1 MSFTLMDLKEL
12 IYYNESN
19 YIKSYLDRKLY
30 ANKTEKKM
38 AYNEAMD

>member
-1 MSFTLMDLKEL
+1 MSITLMDLKEL
-12 IYYNESN
+12 IYYNESK

-38 AYNEAMD
+38 AYNTAMD